1 MDPTLVQLMLAVLSG
16 GIVAL
21 LLTVFGGGGSV
32 LAVPLLLYVVG
43 VQDPHVAIGASA
55 AGVALNALTALTGQ
69 ARAGRVRWPCALL
82 FAGTGSVGAFVGSS
96 VAKAI
101 DGHALLIF
109 FALAMGLVALAMLRP
124 NAPVGAEAVR
134 LTRAMAPRLAVSGTG
149 VGLAAGFFGIG
160 GGFLIVPGLMGAA
173 GMTLALAQASS
184 LVSVAAF
191 GATTAANYA
200 LSGLIDWPIV
210 AAMAAG
216 GTVGTLAGL
225 PIARRLGANAV
236 LGRRLFAGLILIVAV
251 YVAIK
256 ALTAV

>member
-1 MDPTLVQLMLAVLSG
+1 
-16 GIVAL
+16 
-21 LLTVFGGGGSV
+21 
-32 LAVPLLLYVVG
+32 
-43 VQDPHVAIGASA
+43 
-55 AGVALNALTALTGQ
+55 
-69 ARAGRVRWPCALL
+69 
-82 FAGTGSVGAFVGSS
+82 
-96 VAKAI
+96 
-101 DGHALLIF
+101 
-109 FALAMGLVALAMLRP
+109 
-124 NAPVGAEAVR
+124 
-134 LTRAMAPRLAVSGTG
+134 
-149 VGLAAGFFGIG
+149 
-160 GGFLIVPGLMGAA
+160 MGAA

>member
-1 MDPTLVQLMLAVLSG
+1 
-16 GIVAL
+16 
-21 LLTVFGGGGSV
+21 
-32 LAVPLLLYVVG
+32 
-43 VQDPHVAIGASA
+43 
-55 AGVALNALTALTGQ
+55 
-69 ARAGRVRWPCALL
+69 
-82 FAGTGSVGAFVGSS
+82 VGAFVGSS

-124 NAPVGAEAVR
+124 NAPVGAETVR